1 MQKPQFVENQIYHI
15 FNRGVEKRKVFMGEK
30 DYFRFVHDLY
40 EFNDE
45 DRVYNS
51 LYSFKRKLNKN
62 IIEVEP
68 QYIKKERKLLVDILA
83 FVLMPNHFHL
93 ILKQRTEN
101 GIVKFLQK
109 IGTGYT
115 MYFNKKYERVGS
127 LFQGRFKAVIVLK
140 RAHFIHLPF
149 YLHFNPLEL
158 MMNYRGSTS
167 IDKLNFLEKYRWSSF
182 PDYVG
187 IKNFPSITSREDLLE
202 FFSGTKGY
210 KKEAIK
216 CLEEKN
222 FQLDK
227 NLILE
232 QSIEVEPR

>member
-1 MQKPQFVENQIYHI
+1 MKKPQFVEDQIYHI
-15 FNRGVEKRKVFMGEK
+15 FNRGVEKRKIFMDEK

-51 LYSFKRKLNKN
+51 LYLLKRNPKC
-62 IIEVEP
+62 IEVQP

-83 FVLMPNHFHL
+83 FVFMPNHFHL
-93 ILKQRTEN
+93 ILRQRIEN
-101 GIVKFLQK
+101 GIVKFLHK

-115 MYFNKKYERVGS
+115 MYFNKKYERVGA
-127 LFQGRFKAVIVLK
+127 LFQGRYKAVMVLK

-158 MMNYRGSTS
+158 MPNYRGSTS
-167 IDKLNFLEKYRWSSF
+167 IDKMSFLEKYRWSSF

-187 IKNFPSITSREDLLE
+187 IKNFPSVTSRERLLE
-202 FFSGTKGY
+202 FFGGAKGY
-210 KKEAIK
+210 KKETIK
-216 CLEEKN
+216 WLEERDL
-222 FQLDK
+222 QLDK
-227 NLILE
+227 SLILE
-232 QSIEVEPR
+232 

>member
-1 MQKPQFVENQIYHI
+1 MQKPQFAEDQIYHI
-15 FNRGVEKRKVFMGEK
+15 FNRGVEKREVFMDEK

-51 LYSFKRKLNKN
+51 SYFLKRKLKS
-62 IIEVEP
+62 IEVQP
-68 QYIKKERKLLVDILA
+68 QRKLLVDILA

-93 ILKQRTEN
+93 ILRQRIEN
-101 GIVKFLQK
+101 GIVKFLHK

-115 MYFNKKYERVGS
+115 MYFNQKHERVGS
-127 LFQGRFKAVIVLK
+127 LFQGRFKAVLVLK

-158 MMNYRGSTS
+158 MSNYRGSTS
-167 IDKLNFLEKYRWSSF
+167 IDKMNFLEKYRWSSF

-187 IKNFPSITSREDLLE
+187 IKNFPSITSRDDLLE
-202 FFSGTKGY
+202 FFGGIKGY

-216 CLEEKN
+216 WLEERN
-222 FQLDK
+222 FHLDK
-227 NLILE
+227 SLILE
-232 QSIEVEPR
+232 